1 MKQNSKSYASKFWKD
16 WLEADLLKREDMI
29 KKLPIVKNIWDIK
42 KLPKKIRE
50 HSFALLLLGFF
61 EDLESAVYTKIELEE
76 NKKKDLEIIKK
87 FKSDSTM
94 TEEDAI
100 RLGRELNKKIAKRR
114 KFQ

>member
-1 MKQNSKSYASKFWKD
+1 MKQNNQGYASKFWKE
-16 WLEADLLKREDMI
+16 WLEADLLKREDLI

-76 NKKKDLEIIKK
+76 NKRKDFNFIKK

-100 RLGRELNKKIAKRR
+100 RLGRELKKKMAARR
-114 KFQ
+114 KYK